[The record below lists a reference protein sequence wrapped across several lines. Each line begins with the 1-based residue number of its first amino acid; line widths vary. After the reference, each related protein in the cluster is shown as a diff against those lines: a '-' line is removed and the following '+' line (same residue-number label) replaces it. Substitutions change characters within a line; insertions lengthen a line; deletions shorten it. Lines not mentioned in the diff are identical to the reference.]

1 MQTLQF
7 ILTIVS
13 ILAYLATSYMAIM
26 AFFYLRHLKKNKEV
40 LREVL
45 KRLLMLSIANEV
57 RENMRDVN
65 EMKIDFQRLIENEQF
80 ERALALAK
88 YGDYSLL
95 GSFTDNAEN
104 LRQKVNVTIQK
115 GAEEAYAYGGYG
127 ALVRYLDKQ
136 MGYGQL
142 NEESK
147 AQILRVLT
155 GGGR

>member
-13 ILAYLATSYMAIM
+13 ILAYLVTSYMAIM

-80 ERALALAK
+80 EDAEQLKKIISRVEGRVKRMIDELNDGL
-88 YGDYSLL
+88 GD
-95 GSFTDNAEN
+95 G
-104 LRQKVNVTIQK
+104 KVEQVIISAIK
-115 GAEEAYAYGGYG
+115 
-127 ALVRYLDKQ
+127 DKK
-136 MGYGQL
+136 L
-142 NEESK
+142 
-147 AQILRVLT
+147 
-155 GGGR
+155 

>member
-1 MQTLQF
+1 MQTLQI

-80 ERALALAK
+80 EDAEQLKKIISRVEGRVKRMIDELNDGL
-88 YGDYSLL
+88 GD
-95 GSFTDNAEN
+95 G
-104 LRQKVNVTIQK
+104 KVEQVIISAIK
-115 GAEEAYAYGGYG
+115 
-127 ALVRYLDKQ
+127 DKK
-136 MGYGQL
+136 M
-142 NEESK
+142 
-147 AQILRVLT
+147 
-155 GGGR
+155 

>member
-1 MQTLQF
+1 MQTLQI

-13 ILAYLATSYMAIM
+13 ILAYFATSYMAIM

-80 ERALALAK
+80 EDAEQLKKIISRVEGRVKRMIDELNDGL
-88 YGDYSLL
+88 GD
-95 GSFTDNAEN
+95 GKVEQVIIKTINDDN
-104 LRQKVNVTIQK
+104 L
-115 GAEEAYAYGGYG
+115 
-127 ALVRYLDKQ
+127 
-136 MGYGQL
+136 
-142 NEESK
+142 
-147 AQILRVLT
+147 
-155 GGGR
+155 

>member
-1 MQTLQF
+1 MQTLQI

-13 ILAYLATSYMAIM
+13 ILAYLVTSYMAIM

-80 ERALALAK
+80 EDAEQLKKIISRVEGRVKRMIDELNDGL
-88 YGDYSLL
+88 GD
-95 GSFTDNAEN
+95 G
-104 LRQKVNVTIQK
+104 KVEQVIISAIK
-115 GAEEAYAYGGYG
+115 
-127 ALVRYLDKQ
+127 DKK
-136 MGYGQL
+136 L
-142 NEESK
+142 
-147 AQILRVLT
+147 
-155 GGGR
+155 